1 MAFIGVKCGPVYVVR
16 LCRRGSAIFVQ
27 KFFMYRFII
36 VLILGALFTSCNSDV
51 DAGEF
56 VVGSDNLAITNKV
69 ILIDTATVEVSTIN
83 FDSLATS
90 AQSRILLGNY
100 DDPIFGK
107 VKSDSYFQLS
117 SSSFALQT
125 TSSDLE
131 GANYV
136 FDSIRMVLIPDKY
149 YYSDTTKVQTISIH
163 RLLQKV
169 KPNTDDDSFYN
180 NSSLSYDTNSL
191 ATATFSSMPLRQD
204 SIFVKLDAAFG
215 DDLFQKL
222 KKREITTED
231 QFVEYFN
238 GLVIRSVSGTSSCV
252 MGFKTTSLMQLY
264 YSKKVTDAQ
273 TSILKEFTITDASKQ
288 FNRITLDRTG
298 TVLKDLP
305 GTTERLSSNL
315 TENKSF
321 IQSGTGLAC
330 RVDFPNIKQLKYITE
345 KGAIVDA
352 KLIIRPVNNT
362 YSSVYPLADSLNV
375 YLADDLNRLKGT
387 LNSASGYPIYAVLNK
402 DNDEFD
408 ENIGYSIPLGTFM
421 QSEMIKQSDS
431 RSSLILTIPNISK
444 AVDRLVLG
452 NQKNTGNKVQLKIY
466 YISY

>member
-1 MAFIGVKCGPVYVVR
+1 
-16 LCRRGSAIFVQ
+16 
-27 KFFMYRFII
+27 MYRLFI
-36 VLILGALFTSCNSDV
+36 VLFFGVMLTSCNSDV

-56 VVGSDNLAITNKV
+56 VVGSDNLSVTNKV

-83 FDSLATS
+83 FDSLVTS
-90 AQSRILLGNY
+90 GQSRILLGNY

-107 VKSDSYFQLS
+107 VHSDSYFQLS
-117 SSSFALQT
+117 SSGYNLQT
-125 TSSDLE
+125 TSSDTE

-136 FDSIRMVLIPDKY
+136 FDSIRMVLVPDKY
-149 YYSDTTKVQTISIH
+149 YYGDTTKVQSISIH

-169 KPNTDDDSFYN
+169 KSDSEDDTNFYN
-180 NSSLSYDTNSL
+180 NSKFTYDPVAL
-191 ATATFSSMPLRQD
+191 GTASFAPKPFTQD
-204 SIFVKLDAAFG
+204 TVFVAMDNTFG
-215 DDLFQKL
+215 DALFQKL

-231 QFVEYFN
+231 EFIEYFK
-238 GLVIRSVSGTSSCV
+238 GLVIRSTSENSSCV
-252 MGFKTTSLMQLY
+252 MGFNTSATLQLY
-264 YSKKVTDAQ
+264 YSKKVTDSK

-288 FNRITLDRTG
+288 FNRISLDRTG
-298 TVLKDLP
+298 TILKDLP

-330 RVDFPNIKQLKYITE
+330 RIDFPNIKQLKYITE

-352 KLIIRPVNNT
+352 QLIIRPVNNS
-362 YSSVYPLADSLNV
+362 YSKSYPLADSLNV
-375 YLADDLNRLKGT
+375 YVADKLNRLSGT
-387 LNSASGYPIYAVLNK
+387 LNSASGSPIYAVLNK

-421 QSEMIKQSDS
+421 QHEMVKTSDS
-431 RSSLILTIPNISK
+431 KSALILTIPNISK

-452 NQKNTGNKVQLKIY
+452 NQKNVGNKIQLKIY